1 MQQTPNPQVGVWQL
15 LFERQDPSF
24 PESHVIFQDGASK
37 ASYTYND
44 LRTQSARFGSA
55 MKKKWGFKKG
65 DVLALMSPN
74 CIETPGVTW
83 GCHYTGGIVAPVNP
97 SLSARELQLQLE
109 RSQAKGMVVHPSCLG
124 TALKAAK
131 RAGLASERVLVLG
144 ATNPGGAATT
154 TVQFMSSVPSEPV
167 GPVHIEPDDIAFL
180 VYSSGTT
187 GLPKGVMVS
196 HRNVVAAVVLQAAI
210 ESPHV
215 HWKKD
220 RTLAVLPTYHIYGTS
235 PSGPSRTS
243 TDPLGLICLVHLPV
257 WLGTTTVFMDKFDL
271 QRFCKLIREHS
282 IAHAY
287 VAPPIVL
294 HLAKNPSIDKRD
306 LSSLRMLTSGG
317 APLGEAL
324 IRETYDRWKVPIR
337 QAYGLSETTSV
348 SHIQRWDSWNTAIG
362 SNGAVLPGLE
372 ARIVLNNDPS
382 KKAAVKEEEG
392 ELWIRGPTVFTGYMN
407 DRASTD
413 ACLTAS
419 KWFKTGD
426 IGYEDAMGNL
436 HITDRAKDMIKFKG
450 FQIAP
455 TELEDIL
462 IEHPAVRDVAVIG
475 VWNGEMHSEVPLA
488 YLVAKESMAERERE
502 TAALSVMAYLRG
514 KVVHYKHLRG
524 GVIWI
529 DQIPKSAS
537 GKILKRALRD
547 RVGTLD
553 QGKQILAPEYARYRA
568 KL

>member
-1 MQQTPNPQVGVWQL
+1 MQQTQIPQTGIWQL
-15 LFERQDPSF
+15 LFERPDTPF
-24 PESHVIFQDGASK
+24 PENHVIFQDGASNS
-37 ASYTYND
+37 SYTYAD
-44 LRTQSARFGSA
+44 LRTHSAKFGSA
-55 MKKKWGFKKG
+55 LKTKWGFKKG

-74 CIETPGVTW
+74 CIDTPAVTW

-97 SLSARELQLQLE
+97 GLSARELQLQLE
-109 RSQAKGMVVHPSCLG
+109 RSQAKGMVVHASCLG
-124 TALKAAK
+124 TALEAAK
-131 RAGLASERVLVLG
+131 LASLPSDRVLVLG
-144 ATNPGGAATT
+144 TADKSGAALATS
-154 TVQFMSSVPSEPV
+154 QLMSSAPSEPV
-167 GPVHIEPDDIAFL
+167 GPVHIEPDDVAFL

-196 HRNVVAAVVLQAAI
+196 HRNVVADVVLQAAI
-210 ESPHV
+210 ESLHV
-215 HWKKD
+215 NWKRD
-220 RTLAVLPTYHIYGTS
+220 RTLAVLPTYHIY
-235 PSGPSRTS
+235 
-243 TDPLGLICLVHLPV
+243 GLICLVHLPV
-257 WLGTTTVFMDKFDL
+257 WLGTTTIFMDKFDL
-271 QRFCKLIREHS
+271 QRFSKLIREHS

-294 HLAKNPSIDKRD
+294 HLAKNPSINGRD

-324 IRETYDRWKVPIR
+324 IHETYDRWKIPIR

-348 SHIQRWDSWNTAIG
+348 SHIQRWDAWNTAIG
-362 SNGAVLPGLE
+362 SNGPVLPGLE
-372 ARIVLNNDPS
+372 AKIVLDNDPS
-382 KKAAVKEEEG
+382 KTAAVKEEG

-407 DRASTD
+407 DRASTE

-419 KWFKTGD
+419 RWFKTGD
-426 IGYEDAMGNL
+426 IGYEDARGNL

-475 VWNGEMHSEVPLA
+475 IWNEEMHSEVPLA
-488 YLVAKESMAERERE
+488 YLVGKGDMAMAEHEG
-502 TAALSVMAYLRG
+502 AALSVMEYLRG

-529 DQIPKSAS
+529 EQIPKSPS
-537 GKILKRALRD
+537 GKILKRELRD
-547 RVGTLD
+547 RVGTAD
-553 QGKQILAPEYARYRA
+553 KGKRILAPEYARYRA
-568 KL
+568 AKL

>member
-1 MQQTPNPQVGVWQL
+1 MQQISIPHVGIWQL
-15 LFERQDPSF
+15 LFERPDPPF
-24 PESHVIFQDGASK
+24 PENHVIFQDGSSK
-37 ASYTYND
+37 TSYTYAD
-44 LRTQSARFGSA
+44 LRTHSAKFGSA
-55 MKKKWGFKKG
+55 LKTRWGFKKG

-74 CIETPGVTW
+74 CIDTPAVTW

-97 SLSARELQLQLE
+97 GLSARELQLQLE
-109 RSQAKGMVVHPSCLG
+109 RSQARGMVVHPSCLG
-124 TALKAAK
+124 TALEAAK
-131 RAGLASERVLVLG
+131 LASLPRGRVLVLG
-144 ATNPGGAATT
+144 TTDKSGAALTT
-154 TVQFMSSVPSEPV
+154 GQLMSSAPSEPV
-167 GPVHIEPDDIAFL
+167 GPVHTEPDDVAFL

-196 HRNVVAAVVLQAAI
+196 HRNVVADVVLQAAI
-210 ESPHV
+210 ERLHV
-215 HWKKD
+215 NWKSD
-220 RTLAVLPTYHIYGTS
+220 RTLAVLPTYHIYG
-235 PSGPSRTS
+235 
-243 TDPLGLICLVHLPV
+243 LICLVHLPA
-257 WLGTTTVFMDKFDL
+257 WLGTTTIFMDKFDL
-271 QRFCKLIREHS
+271 QRFSNLIREHS

-294 HLAKNPSIDKRD
+294 HLAKNPTIDGRD

-324 IRETYDRWKVPIR
+324 IHETYDRWKIPIR

-348 SHIQRWDSWNTAIG
+348 SHIQRWDTWNTAIG
-362 SNGAVLPGLE
+362 SNGPVLPGLE
-372 ARIVLNNDPS
+372 AKIVINNDPS
-382 KKAAVKEEEG
+382 KTAAVKEEG

-407 DRASTD
+407 DRASTE

-419 KWFKTGD
+419 RWFKTGD

-475 VWNGEMHSEVPLA
+475 IWNEEMHSEVPLA
-488 YLVAKESMAERERE
+488 YLVGKEDMAMAEHEGV
-502 TAALSVMAYLRG
+502 ALSVMDYLRE

-529 DQIPKSAS
+529 EQIPKSPS
-537 GKILKRALRD
+537 GKILKRELRD
-547 RVGTLD
+547 RVGTVD
-553 QGKQILAPEYARYRA
+553 KGRQILAPEHARYRA
-568 KL
+568 AKL